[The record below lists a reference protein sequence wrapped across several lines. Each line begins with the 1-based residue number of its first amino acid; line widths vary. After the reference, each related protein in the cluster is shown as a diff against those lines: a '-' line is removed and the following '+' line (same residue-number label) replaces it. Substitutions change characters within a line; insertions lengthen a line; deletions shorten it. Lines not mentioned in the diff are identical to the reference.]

1 MASIKLMETKSG
13 QRFWK
18 ISVSRGYGQSPYTTR
33 FYWKDGWS
41 EKYAVNQLD
50 KAVSKF
56 EAECAS
62 GAVLSRKELKA
73 KEEADRIAA
82 EQAAEEARIAAE
94 QARLEAL
101 KIKTVR
107 QYATDVFMKVKSI
120 TLSENARSN
129 YQMFLDRHILPVIGD
144 LPLTDVTPAILTKLL
159 VDFQMTGKA
168 HGSCIKCYNILNGMF
183 DMAFMD
189 DSIPVSPMGK
199 VKRPVPRNDEK
210 IVDEASMALTVS
222 ELSYVLS
229 CLEKAPLKWRTYITL
244 AADTG
249 ARRGELCGLQWS
261 DIDMKEST
269 ITIRRNLQY
278 TASAGVYE
286 TGPKTGV
293 VRLVDIGPDSLA
305 LLKALHKEQADSCIS
320 KWVFTQEGLPD
331 PMHPQRPTAYFKKFG
346 KRYNIPGFHPHLLRH
361 TCASIA
367 LTSGADIPSVAKR
380 LGHSEEVLLKKYA
393 HANPD
398 SIKRAG
404 QTVRDA
410 LAAEA
415 KNAQKKAAAE
425 AESETVTEL
434 TETA

>member
-1 MASIKLMETKSG
+1 MASTKLMETKDG
-13 QRFWK
+13 KRFWK

-62 GAVLSRKELKA
+62 GAVLSRKEQKA
-73 KEEADRIAA
+73 KEEAERIAA
-82 EQAAEEARIAAE
+82 EKAAEEARIEAA
-94 QARLEAL
+94 

-107 QYATDVFMKVKSI
+107 QYATDVFMKTKSI

-129 YQMFLDRHILPVIGD
+129 YQMFLDCHILPSIGD
-144 LPLTDVTPAILTKLL
+144 LPLGDVTPAIITRLLT
-159 VDFQMTGKA
+159 DFQSQGKA
-168 HGSCIKCYNILNGMF
+168 HGSCIKLYNILNGLF
-183 DMAFMD
+183 DMAFTD
-189 DSIPVSPMGK
+189 DSIPISPMLK
-199 VKRPVPRNDEK
+199 VKRPKPRNDEK
-210 IVDEASMALTVS
+210 IVDEASMALTVK
-222 ELSYVLS
+222 ELSHVLS
-229 CLEKAPLKWRTYITL
+229 CLEKAPLKWQAYITL

-249 ARRGELCGLQWS
+249 ARRGELCGLQWEDVS
-261 DIDMKEST
+261 LKGKT

-278 TASAGVYE
+278 TAAKGVYE

-293 VRLVDIGPDSLA
+293 VRVVDIGPNTVTLLRA
-305 LLKALHKEQADSCIS
+305 LKEKQSSEHLS
-320 KWVFTQEGLPD
+320 KWVFSQDGSPE

-346 KRYNIPGFHPHLLRH
+346 DRYGIPGFHPHLLRH

-415 KNAQKKAAAE
+415 KKN
-425 AESETVTEL
+425 ETKTE
-434 TETA
+434 EQAVQDKVVNE